1 MTDKAYRMAGI
12 APRIAALAFAG
23 ALAAMPRAASGQDAP
38 IALNAADEA
47 VAAAPV
53 ELGAGRAPARDNTG
67 TALARGRY
75 AVVIDLD
82 QNKLFFKQGDVTLW
96 SATVGTGTGVRLKAE
111 DDEWKF
117 STPQGVFQV
126 QYKEQNPVW
135 RAPDWFFVENGLPIP
150 PVGDPKRNF
159 PGGLGAAAVYIGH
172 DLAIHGTN
180 KPELLGQRVSHGCIR
195 LSNRD
200 ALRLFH
206 NVQVG
211 TEVVIVGGEDVKEQV
226 VTPAQVQ
233 AEKAKATFDPV
244 RPAPKDPV
252 VERWRALS
260 TRELL
265 VVLDNHLWRDA
276 ESSRWAEVAA
286 LLMERGLEEKDD
298 AALAGLMSRPGSL
311 DDAARERELA
321 TFLADAFARNPFRTL
336 ETLSRLEWG
345 KRAPAGRA
353 IVEATMNLYH
363 GEFDDAAAPW
373 PTARVPRDLLEPSAW
388 TGWFVLADAEKEMR
402 RQ

>member
-1 MTDKAYRMAGI
+1 MNRRSSN
-12 APRIAALAFAG
+12 RIAALLFAATLAATPRAG
-23 ALAAMPRAASGQDAP
+23 AAQDAAL
-38 IALNAADEA
+38 ALNAVQEGSAA
-47 VAAAPV
+47 TRAAARPT
-53 ELGAGRAPARDNTG
+53 GSG

-75 AVVIDLD
+75 AVVVDLD
-82 QNKLFFKQGDVTLW
+82 QNKLFFKQGEVTLW
-96 SATVGTGTGVRLKAE
+96 SATVGTGTGVRLKAD

-117 STPQGVFQV
+117 STPAGAFQV
-126 QYKEQNPVW
+126 QFKEQNPVW
-135 RAPDWFFVENGLPIP
+135 IAPDWFFVENGLPIP
-150 PVGDPKRNF
+150 PAGDEKRKY
-159 PGGLGAAAVYIGH
+159 PGGLGAAAVYIGE

-226 VTPAQVQ
+226 VTPEQVQ
-233 AEKAKATFDPV
+233 AAKARATFDPA

-252 VERWRALS
+252 LEGWRALS
-260 TRELL
+260 TGDLL
-265 VVLDNHLWRDA
+265 VVLDNELWLDA
-276 ESSRWAEVAA
+276 ESSRWPEVAA
-286 LLMERGLEEKDD
+286 LLMERGLSAKDD
-298 AALAGLMSRPGSL
+298 AALAGLMTRAGTLP
-311 DDAARERELA
+311 DAARERELA
-321 TFLADAFARNPFRTL
+321 TFLADAFARNAFRTL
-336 ETLSRLEWG
+336 ETLSRLEFA

-388 TGWFVLADAEKEMR
+388 AGWFVLEDAEKALR
-402 RQ
+402 K